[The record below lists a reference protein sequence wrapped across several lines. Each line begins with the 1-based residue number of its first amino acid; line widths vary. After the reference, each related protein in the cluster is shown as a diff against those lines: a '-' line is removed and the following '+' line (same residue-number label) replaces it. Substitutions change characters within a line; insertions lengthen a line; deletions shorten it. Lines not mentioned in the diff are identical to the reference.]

1 MTSLINVKLMDRTT
15 DGRIRYDGRNWVGV
29 IYKIPLNCINLCTS
43 IPDFQFSGVYF
54 LVADED
60 FPDRRTV
67 YIGQADVRQNGGGL
81 LMRIQEPH
89 PSIANWSTAFVLTM
103 KNNSLGA
110 TEINYLERSFYD
122 LVRAAGRY
130 RLANRY
136 CPSVGN
142 IVDDLQDEMDDFIRS
157 ARVILDTT
165 GYKFFTPLPEVP
177 VASEP
182 ETTEPVVLPE
192 PEIIEPVVIPEPESI
207 EPVVASEPEP
217 HEEVLFYL
225 KNRKCDAIG
234 KFAPD
239 GNGFILLRGSKIR
252 FSVTANTPPHSRRA
266 REEYADII
274 DGDSIITEDIFF
286 PSVNKAACFVTAVS
300 TNAQIAWCTS
310 SGMTLKDYKSQHNT

>member
-1 MTSLINVKLMDRTT
+1 MTNLINVKLMDRAA

-29 IYKIPLNCINLCTS
+29 IYKIPISSISLCTS

-60 FPDRRTV
+60 FPDRRTI

-89 PSIANWSTAFVLTM
+89 PTIANWSTAFVLTM

-122 LVRAAGRY
+122 MVRAAGRY

-165 GYKFFTPLPEVP
+165 GYKFFTPPPEMPVSSEP
-177 VASEP
+177 VAVPAP
-182 ETTEPVVLPE
+182 ELV
-192 PEIIEPVVIPEPESI
+192 EPVVIPVI
-207 EPVVASEPEP
+207 EP

-225 KNRKCDAIG
+225 KKKTCDAVG

-239 GNGFILLRGSKIR
+239 SNGFILLKGSKIR
-252 FSVTANTPPHSRRA
+252 FSVTDNTPSHARRA
-266 REEYADII
+266 REKYADII

-286 PSVNKAACFVTAVS
+286 PSINKAACFVTAVS

-310 SGMTLKDYKSQHNT
+310 SGMTLKDYKSQQNT